1 MSAETKKGL
10 EMLAEGKINA
20 DEADRLIEKLTGS
33 GSDSA
38 QGSASTQNAAPEE
51 KKANAGSEA
60 KKPRYLRIVVEKPG
74 QDHVNMRI
82 PLTFTRTG
90 TRLMGVLPLRVLEKL
105 GEHGIDVAA
114 FADLK
119 GEDLAEAIETLN
131 VDIDKGNGK
140 KVRIFCE

>member
-1 MSAETKKGL
+1 MSAETKKVL

-20 DEADRLIEKLTGS
+20 EEADRLIEKLTGS
-33 GSDSA
+33 GSPA
-38 QGSASTQNAAPEE
+38 AQNAAPEE
-51 KKANAGSEA
+51 KKPNGESER
-60 KKPRYLRIVVEKPG
+60 KKPRFLRIVVERPG

-105 GEHGIDVAA
+105 SDQGIDFSAL
-114 FADLK
+114 ADLK
-119 GEDLAEAIETLN
+119 GEDLAEAIENTN
-131 VDIDKGNGK
+131 IDIDKGNGK

>member
-1 MSAETKKGL
+1 MSAETKKVL

-20 DEADRLIEKLTGS
+20 EEADRLIEKLTGS
-33 GSDSA
+33 VSNQTG
-38 QGSASTQNAAPEE
+38 APEE
-51 KKANAGSEA
+51 KNANGESES